1 MVIGFDAKRAFQNS
15 TGLGNYSRILICG
28 LAQEHQDIRAFLYSP
43 HITGEYA
50 KYFTGFA
57 NISTRIPSS
66 IDRFFPDI
74 WRRFGVT
81 VHLRGD
87 KVKIFHG
94 LSHELPHG
102 IPHSIK
108 RVVTMH
114 DLIVWRYPEFYKP
127 FDRMVYR
134 IKQRHSCR
142 IADAVVAI
150 SEQTKRDLIEYLHVP
165 ESKIKVIYQS
175 CDPMFWNAIL
185 DSDIEYVRKTYNLPE
200 KYIICVGSIEER
212 KNQVAVVKAMTE
224 LPDDVHLV
232 IVGKNHGGY
241 QGTLTSAI
249 RSHNL
254 TQRVHILKDADF
266 EDFPALYA
274 GAVASAYMSFFEGFG
289 IPILEA
295 MCSGTPVVTSNV
307 SSMPEA
313 GGDAVLYADPKN
325 PSEIAAQ
332 LKRIIE
338 DPALRQ
344 QLVEKGKVQCQNFS
358 QHKII
363 GDLYQLYTSLVPETD
378 SE

>member
-1 MVIGFDAKRAFQNS
+1 
-15 TGLGNYSRILICG
+15 
-28 LAQEHQDIRAFLYSP
+28 
-43 HITGEYA
+43 
-50 KYFTGFA
+50 
-57 NISTRIPSS
+57 
-66 IDRFFPDI
+66 
-74 WRRFGVT
+74 
-81 VHLRGD
+81 
-87 KVKIFHG
+87 
-94 LSHELPHG
+94 
-102 IPHSIK
+102 
-108 RVVTMH
+108 
-114 DLIVWRYPEFYKP
+114 
-127 FDRMVYR
+127 
-134 IKQRHSCR
+134 
-142 IADAVVAI
+142 
-150 SEQTKRDLIEYLHVP
+150 
-165 ESKIKVIYQS
+165 
-175 CDPMFWNAIL
+175 MFWNAIP